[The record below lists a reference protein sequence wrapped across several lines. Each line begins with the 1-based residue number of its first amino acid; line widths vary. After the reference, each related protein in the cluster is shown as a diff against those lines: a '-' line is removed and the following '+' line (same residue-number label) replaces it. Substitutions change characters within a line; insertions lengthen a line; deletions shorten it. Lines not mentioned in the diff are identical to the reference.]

1 MMLALVAMTAAA
13 AGGPPLPPG
22 LEGRFDALERKF
34 ERELEQ
40 VRIELARMEARL
52 DSYEAE
58 STVEG
63 RRRAQ
68 DTASC
73 VAQAAAVTTACPSGS
88 RHRLLQD
95 GLPSECSLTCAPAF
109 IAFREECADMMV
121 KAGFDMV
128 EVERL
133 NEACL
138 SATAVDQ
145 GSCGEQLGRRILQR
159 TNDAAGTA
167 GATAAMIIPLTI
179 TRDARTGMLVAL
191 SQTGRRRQLQGG
203 AETVQE
209 YRCACGDDIAAC
221 LPVCGESLHGYE
233 LLATI
238 DETDI
243 RMSCKLNRGMF
254 SWAGAVSE
262 GSYFGEDHELF
273 LNVLISGAAGH
284 FLLQLLENP
293 GVTTDTLVQRNQV
306 VKINGRRSTTAH
318 AWGTGGFSVQQGGS
332 LSLIY
337 LKLDIVSSAFDCVSS
352 SAGLPSL
359 PACCLSSL

>member
-1 MMLALVAMTAAA
+1 
-13 AGGPPLPPG
+13 
-22 LEGRFDALERKF
+22 
-34 ERELEQ
+34 
-40 VRIELARMEARL
+40 
-52 DSYEAE
+52 
-58 STVEG
+58 
-63 RRRAQ
+63 
-68 DTASC
+68 
-73 VAQAAAVTTACPSGS
+73 
-88 RHRLLQD
+88 
-95 GLPSECSLTCAPAF
+95 
-109 IAFREECADMMV
+109 MMV

-179 TRDARTGMLVAL
+179 TRDARTGMLTAL

-209 YRCACGDDIAAC
+209 YRCDCGVVIAAC
-221 LPVCGESLHGYE
+221 LPACDERLHGYE

-262 GSYFGEDHELF
+262 GSYFGEDYELF

-306 VKINGRRSTTAH
+306 VKIDGGRRSATAH

-332 LSLIY
+332 LSLSY
-337 LKLDIVSSAFDCVSS
+337 LQLDAVSSAFGSI
-352 SAGLPSL
+352 SASVGLLSL
-359 PACCLSSL
+359 PARC

>member
-1 MMLALVAMTAAA
+1 M
-13 AGGPPLPPG
+13 
-22 LEGRFDALERKF
+22 
-34 ERELEQ
+34 
-40 VRIELARMEARL
+40 
-52 DSYEAE
+52 
-58 STVEG
+58 
-63 RRRAQ
+63 
-68 DTASC
+68 
-73 VAQAAAVTTACPSGS
+73 
-88 RHRLLQD
+88 
-95 GLPSECSLTCAPAF
+95 
-109 IAFREECADMMV
+109 
-121 KAGFDMV
+121 
-128 EVERL
+128 
-133 NEACL
+133 
-138 SATAVDQ
+138 
-145 GSCGEQLGRRILQR
+145 
-159 TNDAAGTA
+159 
-167 GATAAMIIPLTI
+167 
-179 TRDARTGMLVAL
+179 
-191 SQTGRRRQLQGG
+191 
-203 AETVQE
+203 QE
-209 YRCACGDDIAAC
+209 YRCECGVDIAAC
-221 LPVCGESLHGYE
+221 LPACDERLHGYE

-306 VKINGRRSTTAH
+306 VKINGQRSATAH

-359 PACCLSSL
+359 PARCYPPFEPFRELPFDRP